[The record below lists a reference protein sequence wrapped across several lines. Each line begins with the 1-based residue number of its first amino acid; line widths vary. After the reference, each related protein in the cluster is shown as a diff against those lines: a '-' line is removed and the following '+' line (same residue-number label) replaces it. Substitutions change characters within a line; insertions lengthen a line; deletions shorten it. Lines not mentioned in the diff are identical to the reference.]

1 MSGQCPVSPVQ
12 AFSCS
17 YPQCHHHPLRVS
29 IAADFPITSFISDL
43 VRQGV
48 LYSMQLFECPGNF
61 VFSSVQWDGPW
72 VYLMEFLWI
81 LNELIQARCLERDQ
95 AQSGYH
101 VGAGCHFFFIHC
113 LLLIWTPW
121 NTIEQTLSCP
131 LLWLYTELGEGRE
144 VILGPGEEAARSSL
158 YRMSTD
164 SIKRHK
170 YKIKC
175 FGNRTQS
182 GKFQKK

>member
-1 MSGQCPVSPVQ
+1 MEIKCVNTGQVFGTRPSTKWVSG
-12 AFSCS
+12 
-17 YPQCHHHPLRVS
+17 
-29 IAADFPITSFISDL
+29 
-43 VRQGV
+43 
-48 LYSMQLFECPGNF
+48 
-61 VFSSVQWDGPW
+61 
-72 VYLMEFLWI
+72 
-81 LNELIQARCLERDQ
+81 RCWLP
-95 AQSGYH
+95 
-101 VGAGCHFFFIHC
+101 FFFIHC

-164 SIKRHK
+164 SIKRNK

-175 FGNRTQS
+175 FGNRIQS